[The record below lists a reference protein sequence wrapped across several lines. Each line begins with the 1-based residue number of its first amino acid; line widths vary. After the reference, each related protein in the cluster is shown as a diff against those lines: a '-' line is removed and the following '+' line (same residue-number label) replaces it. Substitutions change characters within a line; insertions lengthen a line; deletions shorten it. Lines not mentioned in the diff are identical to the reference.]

1 MRKAALMVAGDSTRM
16 MPLSANVPKHILPVA
31 GKPFI
36 FHNLL
41 ALQKAGIKEVLL
53 IYGYHGE
60 QLKEVVDG
68 YDWGSMKIS
77 YILQEE
83 RLGTAH
89 AAGHARAFAGD
100 EDILLMNGD
109 VVVGPDSFEGV
120 IREHEKEGHRLTLS
134 AFQVDDPSS
143 FALVKVNGK
152 AVTDLIEKPPSDN
165 KGSLA
170 NAGIYCVGPE
180 LWDAIDKTKKS
191 KRGEYEIT
199 DSIEML
205 IEKGIVGVFVIP
217 SWWEEIGKPWDL
229 LEVNK
234 QILSTMKMRV
244 DGTVEDGANIR
255 GNVII
260 DAGATVR
267 AGAYIIGPAYIG
279 PDCVIGPNCF
289 IRPHTYLESNV
300 KIGNG
305 VEIKNSIILD
315 GTNVGHLSYVGDSV
329 IGRRSNFGAGTITA
343 NLRHDDRVVKVTVK
357 GKRVSSGRRKLGT
370 IIGDDVKTGI
380 GTLLAPGVVLHTG
393 ARTGIGTIVNRDV
406 GPGKMMKTD
415 QPTSIIDLES

>member
-1 MRKAALMVAGDSTRM
+1 MMRKAALMVAGDSTRM

-41 ALQKAGIKEVLL
+41 ALQEAGIKEVLL
-53 IYGYHGE
+53 IYGYHGA
-60 QLKEVVDG
+60 QLKEVVDSQ
-68 YDWGSMKIS
+68 DWGSMNIS
-77 YILQEE
+77 YITQKE

-89 AAGHARAFAGD
+89 AAGHAKEFAGD
-100 EDILLMNGD
+100 DDILLMNGD
-109 VVVGPDSFEGV
+109 VIVGPKSFEG
-120 IREHEKEGHRLTLS
+120 IIKTHKKDGHRLTLS
-134 AFQVDDPSS
+134 GFEVDDPSP
-143 FALVKVNGK
+143 FALVKVNGNK
-152 AVTDLIEKPPSDN
+152 VTELIEKPLADIEGN
-165 KGSLA
+165 LA
-170 NAGIYCVGPE
+170 NAGIYCVGPD

-205 IEKGIVGVFVIP
+205 IEKGLVGVFVIP

-234 QILSTMKMRV
+234 QLLSTMKMRI

-255 GNVII
+255 GEVII
-260 DAGATVR
+260 DAGAYVR

-279 PDCVIGPNCF
+279 PDCVVGPNCF
-289 IRPHTYLESNV
+289 IRAHTYLESNV

-343 NLRHDDRVVKVTVK
+343 NLRHDDRAVHVTVK
-357 GKRVSSGRRKLGT
+357 GKRVSSGRRKLGA

-380 GTLLAPGVVLHTG
+380 GTLISPGAVLHSG
-393 ARTGIGTIVNRDV
+393 ARTGIGTIVNRDIE
-406 GPGKMMKTD
+406 PGKMMKPD
-415 QPTSIIDLES
+415 